1 VKTLLVCPA
10 LFASHGGIER
20 ILRLYLKALCELAAP
35 ADRVALAVLND
46 AALIPAQVAPF
57 ATRALARVSAA
68 GKSRI
73 RFILRTL
80 LLARGADRLVCGHIG
95 QLSVALLARKLN
107 PRLRYYLVAHGIEV
121 WRPFTTLEQAA
132 LRGAHRIL
140 CVSDFTRR
148 EVLSRLR
155 LAPERAVVLPNA
167 LDPAFTIAA
176 GRPLAD
182 SPPVI
187 LCVTRLLFADR
198 YKGVENLIAA
208 LPAVRASI
216 PDAVLRIVGHGD
228 DVARLTALRDQL
240 GLGPA
245 VEFTGFVDDRR
256 LESEL
261 RGCRLFALPSTREGF
276 GLVFLEAMARGRP
289 CLAARAGGAPE
300 VLTPETGIL
309 VAADD
314 SPALARGLVD
324 GLSRHWDEERI
335 LARAR
340 EFSYSPFKSKLASL
354 LAA

>member
-1 VKTLLVCPA
+1 MNTLLLCPA

-20 ILRLYLKALCELAAP
+20 ILRLYLKALCELASP
-35 ADRVALAVLND
+35 GDRVSLAVLND
-46 AALIPAQVAPF
+46 AALTPDQVAPF

-73 RFILRTL
+73 RFTLRTL

-95 QLSVALLARKLN
+95 QLPVAYLARKLN

-121 WRPFTTLEQAA
+121 WRPFGMPEQAA
-132 LRGAHRIL
+132 LRGAHRIF

-148 EVLSRLR
+148 ELLSHCPLP
-155 LAPERAVVLPNA
+155 AERALVLPNA
-167 LDPAFTIAA
+167 LDPSFTIAA
-176 GRPLAD
+176 GQPLAD
-182 SPPVI
+182 RPPVI
-187 LCVTRLLFADR
+187 LCVTRLSFADR
-198 YKGVENLIAA
+198 YKGVELLIAS
-208 LPAVRASI
+208 LPAIRAEI
-216 PDAVLRIVGHGD
+216 PTAVLRIVGHGD
-228 DVARLTALRDQL
+228 DVARLTALRDRL
-240 GLGPA
+240 GLGSA

-256 LESEL
+256 LEEEF
-261 RGCRLFALPSTREGF
+261 RDCRLFALPSTREGF

-314 SPALARGLVD
+314 VPALARGLVD
-324 GLSRHWDEERI
+324 GLRRHWEEERI

-340 EFSYSPFKSKLASL
+340 EFSYSPFRTKLASL